1 MFRSLFLLA
10 LASAGLLHATVP
22 ERDFTGRWI
31 ITSGFRLSVPFE
43 DLLTIEQSD
52 TEIHVASAG
61 AHWTYALNGTERK
74 AQAGGDTRNS
84 VVKWEGAALLINTIV
99 TGAHDYVVMDRWQLS
114 RDRANLTVTRQ
125 IIRGVKQEEGSMV
138 YRRDKPAP
146 PPPPV
151 TATAAEPEH
160 PPAPVRVVP
169 SPPPPPTLSLMRRE
183 TGPPPV
189 VPDVVIHAG
198 THIPLTFRNNVDTRH
213 SREGDHI
220 YLQTAFPVAQDGRV
234 VLPRGSFVTGIVTG
248 IKQPGHLAKGE
259 LSIRFD
265 LLTLPNGV
273 KRDLR
278 SRLASG
284 DEGAVD
290 GQPDRGAD
298 ARKVAGEAGRGASV
312 GVMTGGAAGH
322 AGMGAGIGGAAGG
335 LASVLFSR
343 GADASLPIGTTVD
356 MVLDRD
362 LRFQADE
369 LRF

>member
-1 MFRSLFLLA
+1 MFRGFFLLA
-10 LASAGLLHATVP
+10 LASAGLLHAISP

-43 DLLTIEQSD
+43 DLLAIEQND
-52 TEIHVASAG
+52 TEIRVASGVAR
-61 AHWTYALNGTERK
+61 WTYALNGTERK
-74 AQAGGDTRNS
+74 VQVGGDTRNS

-99 TGAHDYVVMDRWQLS
+99 TGGHDYVVMDRWELS

-125 IIRGVKQEEGSMV
+125 IVRGVKQEEGAMV
-138 YRRDKPAP
+138 YRRDKPAA

-151 TATAAEPEH
+151 TTSEVERAPRAA
-160 PPAPVRVVP
+160 PA
-169 SPPPPPTLSLMRRE
+169 PPPPPTLSLMRRE
-183 TGPPPV
+183 TAPPPV
-189 VPDVVIHAG
+189 AAEVVIRAG
-198 THIPLTFRNNVDTRH
+198 THIPLAFRNNIDTKH
-213 SREGDHI
+213 SHEGDHV
-220 YLQTAFPVAQDGRV
+220 YLETAFPVAQDGRV
-234 VLPRGSFVTGIVTG
+234 VVPRGSLVTGVVTG
-248 IKQPGHLAKGE
+248 IKQPGRLSKGE
-259 LSIRFD
+259 LYIRFD

-273 KRDLR
+273 KRDLT
-278 SRLASG
+278 SRPASG
-284 DEGAVD
+284 DEGKIE
-290 GQPDRGAD
+290 GQPDSGSD

-343 GADASLPIGTTVD
+343 GAEASLPIGTTVE

-362 LRFQADE
+362 LRFQAGE